1 MSCVYSKSTRQALIR
16 HSRIVM
22 SLNKEGPRNPSEMV
36 VSKTFPTEV
45 TQTLSS
51 ENLLAGKR
59 VAKAETKLE
68 VRERTPT
75 PVCQATIT
83 RIYIW
88 TSFKTRSPSFFQLI
102 LSSALPCPCVSHLK
116 CVCYLCT

>member
-1 MSCVYSKSTRQALIR
+1 MSCVNSKSTRQALIK
-16 HSRIVM
+16 HSQGVM

-51 ENLLAGKR
+51 ENLLAAKR
-59 VAKAETKLE
+59 VTKAETKLE
-68 VRERTPT
+68 VRECTLT

-83 RIYIW
+83 
-88 TSFKTRSPSFFQLI
+88 Q
-102 LSSALPCPCVSHLK
+102 HLH
-116 CVCYLCT
+116 LNLL